1 MLIMH
6 YVYGSIEKQSEAE
19 EELKEAFKLFDKD
32 QDGYISPTEV
42 QLTSYASI
50 SINLFDHKR

>member
-1 MLIMH
+1 MH
-6 YVYGSIEKQSEAE
+6 VYGSIEKQSEAE

-42 QLTSYASI
+42 QLTSYRSI
-50 SINLFDHKR
+50 RIN

>member
-42 QLTSYASI
+42 QLTSYRSI
-50 SINLFDHKR
+50 RIN